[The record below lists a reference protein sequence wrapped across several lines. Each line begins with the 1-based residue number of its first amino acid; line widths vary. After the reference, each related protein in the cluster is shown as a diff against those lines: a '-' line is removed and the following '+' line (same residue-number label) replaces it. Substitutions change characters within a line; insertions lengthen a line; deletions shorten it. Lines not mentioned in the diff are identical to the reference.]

1 MRILL
6 DENIEEGLVVV
17 LRGLGHEEVHVS
29 ATEHRSKTD
38 QELVEVARHFD
49 VFVTLDLHRQEP
61 EWLAVNRALVE
72 GGIKI
77 IRIRLPK
84 QSTDPLL
91 DVVRS
96 LIYRMEWWMAEI
108 RKGSCLVTIGQMGT
122 VSRSMSR
129 EDAMKILEQRQ

>member
-6 DENIEEGLVVV
+6 DENVEEGLISV
-17 LRGLGHEEVHVS
+17 LRGLGHEAVHVS

-38 QELVEVARHFD
+38 QELVNVARSFD

-77 IRIRLPK
+77 VRIRLPK

-108 RKGSCLVTIGQMGT
+108 RKGSCLITIGHLGT
-122 VSRSMSR
+122 VSRSTSR
-129 EDAMKILEQRQ
+129 EEALSFLERRQ